1 MVAKHVFCSWYTF
14 CASKNISRSHSKPR
28 KDFLRKQNLFLRQRS
43 KASRSYV
50 ASRTKKQISVCQVL
64 SLPSV
69 VSKTP
74 QRAVWKCFIVRDHI
88 SEKTRFTIARLPF
101 CSQHMPYEHRSCLSL
116 MLLVIGFEDSSCN
129 YPECVSHP

>member
-1 MVAKHVFCSWYTF
+1 MVTKHVLCSWYTF

-28 KDFLRKQNLFLRQRS
+28 KDFLR
-43 KASRSYV
+43 
-50 ASRTKKQISVCQVL
+50 TKTFSSDNARKLADPTWLPAPKKNSVCQVL
-64 SLPSV
+64 SLHWV

-74 QRAVWKCFIVRDHI
+74 QRAVLKCSLVRDHI